1 MLGRGV
7 TARPTRRHGLLPC
20 WLLACGIAFISSAA
34 NAGDRLALVIGNGAY
49 SNAPRLANPA
59 NDAADIAQSLRSIG
73 FEIVEGRDLDKRTME
88 QKIVEFGHK
97 LDGANLALFFYA
109 GHGLQVSGQ
118 NYLVPI
124 DAKLQRAG
132 DLSFETINV
141 NQVLAQMEAEKRVN
155 LVFLDACRDNPLA
168 RSFARTLG
176 DTRSASVGRG
186 LASIQSAV
194 GTMIAYATQPDN
206 TALDGTGRNSP
217 FTAALLKHVAT
228 PGLEVRSMMTR
239 VRADVLAATRDRQLP
254 WDHSSLIGEVV
265 LAPAVATAAAI
276 PPQAAPS
283 SAPPPATG
291 PATPP
296 APPQS
301 SEAERAW
308 AITKDT
314 TSRAVLQAFIKRHG
328 KTIYGEM
335 ASARLKELEQ
345 QAPKPQEQ
353 KAPEPKPQDKV
364 ALVPQAQTRSAGPKV
379 FENPTINGVRVD
391 RCMKW
396 GPTGCGAPA
405 ANYWCRSKGFAK
417 ATDSEWKTGP
427 PTIFQ
432 DPESSVRVCDYF
444 FCGGFTKVVCE

>member
-1 MLGRGV
+1 MLGLGFK
-7 TARPTRRHGLLPC
+7 ARCRRHGLALC
-20 WLLACGIAFISSAA
+20 GVLLVQTILSAA
-34 NAGDRLALVIGNGAY
+34 AVAGERLALVIGNGAY
-49 SNAPRLANPA
+49 ANAPRLANPA

-97 LDGANLALFFYA
+97 LDGASLALFFYA

-141 NQVLAQMEAEKRVN
+141 NQVLAQMEADKRVN

-206 TALDGTGRNSP
+206 TALDGAGRNSP
-217 FTAALLKHVAT
+217 FTTALLKHIAT

-265 LAPAVATAAAI
+265 LAPASVTAAAAPSPAASLPSTETATSPP
-276 PPQAAPS
+276 PPQP
-283 SAPPPATG
+283 
-291 PATPP
+291 
-296 APPQS
+296 S

-308 AITKDT
+308 AVTRDT
-314 TSRAVLQAFIKRHG
+314 TSRAVLQAFIKRHAS
-328 KTIYGEM
+328 TIYGEM

-345 QAPKPQEQ
+345 QAQKPPEQKPPAQKQQEQ
-353 KAPEPKPQDKV
+353 KPQDKV
-364 ALVPQAQTRSAGPKV
+364 ALVPQAQPRSAGPKV

-405 ANYWCRSKGFAK
+405 ANYWCRSKGYAR
-417 ATDSEWKTGP
+417 AVDSEWKTGP
-427 PTIFQ
+427 PTVFQ
-432 DPESSVRVCDYF
+432 DPESSVKICDLF

>member
-1 MLGRGV
+1 MLGRGF
-7 TARPTRRHGLLPC
+7 TAMWMGRRGLALC
-20 WLLACGIAFISSAA
+20 WVLFVQAA
-34 NAGDRLALVIGNGAY
+34 MSGAALAGDRLALVIGNGAY
-49 SNAPRLANPA
+49 ANAPRLANPA
-59 NDAADIAQSLRSIG
+59 NDAADIANSLRSIG
-73 FEIVEGRDLDKRTME
+73 FDIVEGRDLDKRTME

-97 LDGANLALFFYA
+97 LDGASLALFFYA
-109 GHGLQVSGQ
+109 GHGLQVNGQ

-141 NQVLAQMEAEKRVN
+141 NQVLAQMEADKRVN

-217 FTAALLKHVAT
+217 FTTALLKHIPT

-265 LAPAVATAAAI
+265 LAPSAAAVAAPASPLPAKGAAT
-276 PPQAAPS
+276 
-283 SAPPPATG
+283 SAPPQLP
-291 PATPP
+291 
-296 APPQS
+296 S

-308 AITKDT
+308 AVTKDT
-314 TSRAVLQAFIKRHG
+314 TSRAVLQAFIKRHAS
-328 KTIYGEM
+328 TIYGEM

-345 QAPKPQEQ
+345 QTQKPPEQ
-353 KAPEPKPQDKV
+353 KSQAQKPEQKPQDKV
-364 ALVPQAQTRSAGPKV
+364 ALVPQAQPRSAGPKV
-379 FENPTINGVRVD
+379 FDNPTINGIRID
-391 RCMKW
+391 RCLKW
-396 GPTGCGAPA
+396 GPTGCSAPA

-417 ATDSEWKTGP
+417 ATDFEWKTGP

-432 DPESSVRVCDYF
+432 DPESSVKICDLF
-444 FCGGFTKVVCE
+444 FCGGFTRVVCE

>member
-1 MLGRGV
+1 MRGFAARSMGRY
-7 TARPTRRHGLLPC
+7 GLALC
-20 WLLACGIAFISSAA
+20 WILLVHSVMSVAA
-34 NAGDRLALVIGNGAY
+34 VAGERLALVIGNGAY
-49 SNAPRLANPA
+49 ANAPRLANPA
-59 NDAADIAQSLRSIG
+59 NDAADIAQSLRRIG
-73 FEIVEGRDLDKRTME
+73 FEIVEGRDLDKRSME
-88 QKIVEFGHK
+88 QRIVEFGHR
-97 LDGANLALFFYA
+97 LDGASLALFFYA
-109 GHGLQVSGQ
+109 GHGLQVNGQ

-141 NQVLAQMEAEKRVN
+141 NQVLAQMEADKRVN

-206 TALDGTGRNSP
+206 TALDGAGRNSP
-217 FTAALLKHVAT
+217 FTTALLKHIAT

-265 LAPAVATAAAI
+265 LSPSAATAAAT
-276 PPQAAPS
+276 PPQAAAAPA
-283 SAPPPATG
+283 APPP
-291 PATPP
+291 
-296 APPQS
+296 PQPS

-308 AITKDT
+308 AVTKDT
-314 TSRAVLQAFIKRHG
+314 TSRAVLQAFIKRHAS
-328 KTIYGEM
+328 TIYGEM

-345 QAPKPQEQ
+345 QAQKPSEQKPQAQKPQEQ
-353 KAPEPKPQDKV
+353 KPQDKV
-364 ALVPQAQTRSAGPKV
+364 ALVPQAQPRSTGPKV
-379 FENPTINGVRVD
+379 FDNPTINGVRVD

-405 ANYWCRSKGFAK
+405 RQFA
-417 ATDSEWKTGP
+417 
-427 PTIFQ
+427 
-432 DPESSVRVCDYF
+432 
-444 FCGGFTKVVCE
+444 

>member
-1 MLGRGV
+1 MLGRGF
-7 TARPTRRHGLLPC
+7 TARCGRHGLALC
-20 WLLACGIAFISSAA
+20 WILLVHMLMSATA
-34 NAGDRLALVIGNGAY
+34 VAGERLALVIGNGAY
-49 SNAPRLANPA
+49 ANAPRLANPA
-59 NDAADIAQSLRSIG
+59 NDAADIARSLRSIG
-73 FEIVEGRDLDKRTME
+73 FEIVEGRDLDKRSME
-88 QKIVEFGHK
+88 QKIVEFGHR
-97 LDGANLALFFYA
+97 LDGASLALFFYA
-109 GHGLQVSGQ
+109 GHGLQVNGQ

-141 NQVLAQMEAEKRVN
+141 NQVLAQMEADKRVN

-168 RSFARTLG
+168 RSFARSLG
-176 DTRSASVGRG
+176 DTRSANVGRG

-206 TALDGTGRNSP
+206 TALDGAGRNSP
-217 FTAALLKHVAT
+217 FTTALLKHIAT

-265 LAPAVATAAAI
+265 LAPSVATAAATPPQVAAAPAAPP
-276 PPQAAPS
+276 PPQA
-283 SAPPPATG
+283 
-291 PATPP
+291 
-296 APPQS
+296 S

-308 AITKDT
+308 AVTKDT
-314 TSRAVLQAFIKRHG
+314 TSRGVLQAFIKRHAN
-328 KTIYGEM
+328 TIYGEM

-345 QAPKPQEQ
+345 QAQKPPEQ
-353 KAPEPKPQDKV
+353 KPQDKV
-364 ALVPQAQTRSAGPKV
+364 ALVPQAQPRSAGPKV
-379 FENPTINGVRVD
+379 FDNPTINGVRVD

-405 ANYWCRSKGFAK
+405 ANYWCRSKGFAR
-417 ATDSEWKTGP
+417 AVDSEWKTGP
-427 PTIFQ
+427 PTVFQ
-432 DPESSVRVCDYF
+432 DPESSVKICDLF

>member
-1 MLGRGV
+1 MGRRGLVLGMV
-7 TARPTRRHGLLPC
+7 LLVH
-20 WLLACGIAFISSAA
+20 GIASICSAA
-34 NAGDRLALVIGNGAY
+34 VAGDRLALVIGNGAY
-49 SNAPRLANPA
+49 ANAPRLANPA

-73 FEIVEGRDLDKRTME
+73 FEIVEGRDLDKRAME

-97 LDGANLALFFYA
+97 LDGASLALFFYA

-124 DAKLQRAG
+124 DARLQRAG

-141 NQVLAQMEAEKRVN
+141 NQVLAQMEVEKRVN

-186 LASIQSAV
+186 LASIQGAV

-206 TALDGTGRNSP
+206 TALDGAGRNSP
-217 FTAALLKHVAT
+217 FTAALVKHIAT

-239 VRADVLAATRDRQLP
+239 VRADVLAATRDKQLP

-265 LAPAVATAAAI
+265 LTPASATAAAT
-276 PPQAAPS
+276 PPQTTPVPMAPLPTKGS
-283 SAPPPATG
+283 
-291 PATPP
+291 ATPP
-296 APPQS
+296 RPPSASPPQQS
-301 SEAERAW
+301 DAERAW
-308 AITKDT
+308 AVSKDT
-314 TSRAVLQAFIKRHG
+314 TSRAVLQAFIKRYG
-328 KTIYGEM
+328 NTIYGEM
-335 ASARLKELEQ
+335 ASARLRELEQ
-345 QAPKPQEQ
+345 QAQKPQ
-353 KAPEPKPQDKV
+353 EPKPQDKV
-364 ALVPQAQTRSAGPKV
+364 ALVPQAQPRTAGPKV
-379 FENPTINGVRVD
+379 FENPTINGIRVD

-396 GPTGCGAPA
+396 GPTGCGSPA

-417 ATDSEWKTGP
+417 ATESDWKTGP

-432 DPESSVRVCDYF
+432 DPESSVKVCDYF
-444 FCGGFTKVVCE
+444 FCGGFTKIVCE